1 MDCISPRAKIASLA
15 AIFFSAPIGASFVFA
30 IALFFVLIAPL
41 SCAWLAWTLHAGGAL
56 ALRRHPALTLCTLA
70 ELAFFVR
77 YLAVVVPALRRP
89 VATPPTL
96 SPLERMRLL
105 ESILSEIPAAHLPAF
120 MSRWFG
126 GTPIESL
133 RRSDLVAW
141 VAYSLWA
148 RHVEQLSPEDR
159 AEAEALVAHFLRLT
173 GLDVR
178 DGGGDGEPAA
188 PLMRHTLDA
197 IVVWHRPLLYY
208 AIVQGILDGVVC
220 TLAMRCLGFKYR
232 RCSAIHMGF
241 WVRQVPPLATRAAS
255 MPILFF
261 HGVGIG
267 LLPYLGLIHSLVR
280 ANRSR
285 TVICAVLPSCT
296 SRVPRVSVTATP
308 TASQLVRAT
317 LDLLTNLDIARV
329 SVVGHSFGTACAAWL
344 VRAAPAH
351 VERLV
356 LLDPIVF
363 NLHYPTLVHS
373 FFYRFPQ
380 TLWQFVMF
388 WGASREPGIAYMMGR
403 CFPWHEGVLFSHMLE
418 EVHKR
423 HEQQSCVKDA
433 AASLPRAGV
442 CTHLAER
449 DCLIDADT
457 IRQCL
462 ERERIHSVVAPGH
475 VHGSVMVS
483 PSSWA
488 QIAGWLRDASEQDAA
503 APSVEPR

>member
-1 MDCISPRAKIASLA
+1 MSPRAKIASLA
-15 AIFFSAPIGASFVFA
+15 AIFVSAPIGASLVFA
-30 IALFFVLIAPL
+30 IALFFLLVAPL
-41 SCAWLAWTLHAGGAL
+41 SCVWLVWTLHAGGAL
-56 ALRRHPALTLCTLA
+56 ALRRHPALVLYTLV
-70 ELAFFVR
+70 ELAFLVR

-89 VATPPTL
+89 VATPSAL

-105 ESILSEIPAAHLPAF
+105 DSIVRDVPAAHLPVF

-148 RHVEQLSPEDR
+148 RHVEQLTPEDR
-159 AEAEALVAHFLRLT
+159 AEAEALVAHFLRQT
-173 GLDVR
+173 GLVVR
-178 DGGGDGEPAA
+178 EAGGGGDGEPAA

-197 IVVWHRPLLYY
+197 IVAWHRPLLYY
-208 AIVQGILDGVVC
+208 AIVQGLLDGVVC

-232 RCSAIHMGF
+232 HTNGIDVGF
-241 WVRQVPPLATRAAS
+241 WVRQPPPLATRTAAS
-255 MPILFF
+255 PILFF

-267 LLPYLGLIHSLVR
+267 LLPYLGLIHSLVC

-285 TVICAVLPSCT
+285 TAICAVLPSCT

-308 TASQLVRAT
+308 TTSQFVRAT
-317 LDLLTNLDIARV
+317 LDLLTDLDIARV

-363 NLHYPTLVHS
+363 NLHYPTLVRS

-388 WGASREPGIAYMMGR
+388 WGASREPGTLMYPCWTRTDLRGL
-403 CFPWHEGVLFSHMLE
+403 HSSH
-418 EVHKR
+418 
-423 HEQQSCVKDA
+423 
-433 AASLPRAGV
+433 
-442 CTHLAER
+442 
-449 DCLIDADT
+449 
-457 IRQCL
+457 
-462 ERERIHSVVAPGH
+462 
-475 VHGSVMVS
+475 
-483 PSSWA
+483 
-488 QIAGWLRDASEQDAA
+488 
-503 APSVEPR
+503 